1 MKKIIILSLLAVM
14 SLVLA
19 GCAVQQP
26 EGLPPPA
33 DSDAALVGQ
42 GFATGSYS
50 RSYQFYNQFYDLP
63 NYDDTAINTYVVQN
77 GNWFST
83 NSLRAGGSAIIG
95 EVTVTALPKRGGA
108 GSAANIKLETAC
120 PTVYEIEFDDSGN
133 YVIYNS
139 ANRVAPLD
147 YFRVL
152 RGRRPPLRQI
162 PGTDDAIQ
170 IHSHHYTRVYES
182 GVSWFT
188 LFCDAG
194 PRVPE
199 APSGLRTTV
208 CGNSQTEGNEVCDDG
223 NTITEDSCPYGQRTS
238 CTACNADCTQSL
250 TNLPL
255 TYCGDR
261 ISDQLHGLAQGK
273 EACDDG
279 NTVTEQICP
288 YGQRSCT
295 ACNADCT
302 QSLTNL
308 LVSYCGDG
316 ALSPTLEEACDDGNT
331 INGDGCNSQCQRETS
346 VCGNGVREE
355 SEACDDGSSNGNT
368 ACMYGEQTCSVCG
381 ANCQAQRQ
389 LTGPYCGDGVLQSR
403 EICDG
408 SVFRGNLNSCSSALG
423 VNAVGSVKCIDCKT
437 IDASQC
443 QFTVL
448 KS

>member
-1 MKKIIILSLLAVM
+1 MKKIMILSLLAVM

-223 NTITEDSCPYGQRTS
+223 NTITEDSCPYVQ
-238 CTACNADCTQSL
+238 
-250 TNLPL
+250 
-255 TYCGDR
+255 
-261 ISDQLHGLAQGK
+261 
-273 EACDDG
+273 
-279 NTVTEQICP
+279 
-288 YGQRSCT
+288 QRSCT

-423 VNAVGSVKCIDCKT
+423 VNAVGSV
-437 IDASQC
+437 
-443 QFTVL
+443 
-448 KS
+448 